1 MKTLKEL
8 VEEAGMAGVPLPD
21 LEQGA
26 RAQEAESL
34 IRRFL
39 MDPEDWCRVERE
51 PHPLGER
58 VRIWWGD
65 PIGRKSCW
73 PLVEFRN
80 PGPLDPDEEVL
91 MQRWEKLRE
100 VVIYYLSGGD
110 LDPWNRHH
118 GTSWTDRSLEDQA
131 EEFTMEEYDLMEWE
145 SDQML
150 WRARLDRSL
159 KRSLN

>member
-8 VEEAGMAGVPLPD
+8 VEEAGAAGVPLPD

-26 RAQEAESL
+26 TAHEAEFL

-65 PIGRKSCW
+65 PVGRKSCW
-73 PLVEFRN
+73 ALVEFRN
-80 PGPLDPDEEVL
+80 PGPLDPDEEFL
-91 MQRWEKLRE
+91 MQQWEALRE
-100 VVIYYLSGGD
+100 VVIYYLSGGE
-110 LDPWNRHH
+110 LEPWNRYH
-118 GTSWTDRSLEDQA
+118 GTSWTDESLEA
-131 EEFTMEEYDLMEWE
+131 EAEAFTMEEYDLMEWE

-150 WRARLDRSL
+150 WKMRLDLSL
-159 KRSLN
+159 KQGLN